1 MRGEVLYCYFF
12 VCDVVDVLPDCDVFF
27 DLVSGS
33 FPASLPIILPTFQ
46 MSNFRSVSKYASLTR
61 VGAPWSPCSSI
72 SIDQLDILLDA
83 GQ

>member
-12 VCDVVDVLPDCDVFF
+12 VCDVVDVIPDCDVFF

-46 MSNFRSVSKYASLTR
+46 MSNFRGVSKYASFTR
-61 VGAPWSPCSSI
+61 VGAPWSPVL
-72 SIDQLDILLDA
+72 QHLN
-83 GQ
+83 